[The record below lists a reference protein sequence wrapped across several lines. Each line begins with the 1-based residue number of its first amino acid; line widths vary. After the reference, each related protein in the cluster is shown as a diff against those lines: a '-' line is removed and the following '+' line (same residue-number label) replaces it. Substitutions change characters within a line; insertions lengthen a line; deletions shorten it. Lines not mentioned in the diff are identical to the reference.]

1 MFVYLFALFL
11 IAFGGAVTTAYA
23 IHPLKA
29 RKIYCFLIFFMLALI
44 AGLRG
49 VHVGSDTSS
58 YVKSYQ
64 EITYLTFSNTRY
76 EKGYLLLLKAIYAL
90 THSTNPRSLLI
101 FSSFFF
107 VGIVSLFIYRYSK
120 IPAVSFLLYIAL
132 QDYFNGMNT
141 MRQQFAVSITMIG
154 MMILFSRNEEDTNTK
169 RRIKLIISA
178 LLIILARYFHSS
190 ALVMFIPYIMII
202 REENAF
208 SKGPVYVRDHI
219 RRILSIAVFAFM
231 IHSLVV
237 KIATM
242 VMPAYAGYLNSVWG
256 DANYF
261 GSALNTAIPLT
272 LLLFCSKILGDQPLD
287 RDEQNAMIL
296 CGFEI
301 VFFVLSMRMEF
312 WNRLAQYFS
321 IYLYGLFVPDALSKI
336 PNDYDRWGI
345 NTIIVIM
352 AILSMLVVLLL
363 RPEWTNVIPYT
374 LGI

>member
-1 MFVYLFALFL
+1 M
-11 IAFGGAVTTAYA
+11 IAFGGVVTTAYA
-23 IHPLKA
+23 VHPHKA
-29 RKIYCFLIFFMLALI
+29 RKVYCLLVFLMLALI

-49 VHVGSDTSS
+49 THVGADTNVYVQTYRSIAHLSFNSS
-58 YVKSYQ
+58 
-64 EITYLTFSNTRY
+64 RY
-76 EKGYLLLLKAIYAL
+76 EKGYLLLLKNLYAL
-90 THSTNPRSLLI
+90 THSTDPRILLI
-101 FSSFFF
+101 VSSFFF
-107 VGIVSLFIYRYSK
+107 VGMVSLFIYRYSK

-141 MRQQFAVSITMIG
+141 MRQQFAVSMTIIA
-154 MMILFSRNEEDTNTK
+154 MMVLFSRKEEDTTWQ
-169 RRIKLIISA
+169 RRRKLIIPA

-202 REENAF
+202 RGENAF
-208 SKGPVYVRDHI
+208 SKGPVYAHDHVRK
-219 RRILSIAVFAFM
+219 ILGLAAFGFM

-237 KIATM
+237 KIVTMIIPVYAT
-242 VMPAYAGYLNSVWG
+242 YINSVWG
-256 DANYF
+256 NANYF

-272 LLLFCSKILGDQPLD
+272 LLLFCSRILGNNPLD
-287 RDEQNAMIL
+287 REQQNAMIL

-321 IYLYGLFVPDALSKI
+321 IYLYGLFVPNTLVKI
-336 PNDYDRWGI
+336 PNDYDRWGM
-345 NTIIVIM
+345 NTVIVIM

-363 RPEWTNVIPYT
+363 RPEWTKVVPYT